1 MQELCLKDTRFVQC
15 RASIVLD
22 KQTSLQSSAS
32 QELQLMDAQFVPNV
46 SQEAPVLV
54 ASARSLTIANNVICN
69 ESPLQDFLSRV

>member
-1 MQELCLKDTRFVQC
+1 MQY

-32 QELQLMDAQFVPNV
+32 QELQLMDAQFVPNM

-54 ASARSLTIANNVICN
+54 ASARSLTIANDVICN
-69 ESPLQDFLSRV
+69 ESPLQGFLSRVLLSSGPR

>member
-1 MQELCLKDTRFVQC
+1 MQC

>member
-1 MQELCLKDTRFVQC
+1 MQC

-54 ASARSLTIANNVICN
+54 ASARSLMIANNVICN

>member
-1 MQELCLKDTRFVQC
+1 MQC

-46 SQEAPVLV
+46 AQEAPVLV
-54 ASARSLTIANNVICN
+54 ASARSLMIANNVICN

>member
-1 MQELCLKDTRFVQC
+1 MQY

-54 ASARSLTIANNVICN
+54 ASARSLTIANDVICN
-69 ESPLQDFLSRV
+69 ESPLQGLSRV

>member
-1 MQELCLKDTRFVQC
+1 MQC

-46 SQEAPVLV
+46 SQEDPVLV